1 MLSLHKAVEKKW
13 SLFEERMVR
22 QTVDK
27 LENEMNANNANN
39 TRNNQLWQRCKSHRQ
54 LWQSVTTQMQFKTFR
69 TA

>member
-27 LENEMNANNANN
+27 LENEINANNANN
-39 TRNNQLWQRCKSHRQ
+39 TRNARNTNNASNQLC
-54 LWQSVTTQMQFKTFR
+54 QSFKLR
-69 TA
+69 L